1 VSSHAHSSARLYGLV
16 LAGGR
21 SSRMQR
27 DKAQLNYHGHSQLEH
42 ACRLLAPHVDKVF
55 VSVREDHRDDPQRA
69 AWPQIVDRPGLH
81 GPIAGIAS
89 AQATYPDAA
98 WWVLACDLPF
108 LDDQT
113 LRALDLGRSTD
124 RLATAFRSA
133 HDGLPEPLCAIYEP
147 ASAAAISTYVA
158 GGGQCPR
165 KFLGSHDT
173 HLLTAP
179 NPTAL
184 DNINTPQEY
193 AAAMSAL
200 QSTSAAP
207 STLAATAKNL
217 RVQYFALLRDQAG
230 RSQEQL
236 VSKARTA
243 AELFAELGQRYPF
256 TLRVEQLRVAINAEF
271 AEWHQEL
278 RDGDEVVFI
287 PPVAGG

>member
-1 VSSHAHSSARLYGLV
+1 MSSHAQNNAPLYGLV

-27 DKAQLNYHGHSQLEH
+27 DKAQLNYHGRSQLEH
-42 ACRLLAPHVDKVF
+42 ACQLLAPHVDKIF
-55 VSVREDHRDDPQRA
+55 VSVRSDQRDDPQRA
-69 AWPQIVDRPGLH
+69 AWPQIVDQPGLQ

-89 AQATYPDAA
+89 AQAERPAAA

-108 LDDQT
+108 LDERT
-113 LRALDLGRSTD
+113 LQALEQGRATD

-147 ASAAAISTYVA
+147 VSAAAIATYVA
-158 GGGQCPR
+158 SGGQCPR

-193 AAAMSAL
+193 AAAMNAL
-200 QSTSAAP
+200 QPAS
-207 STLAATAKNL
+207 AKNL
-217 RVQYFALLRDQAG
+217 RIQYFALLRDQAG

-236 VSKARTA
+236 TSAARTA
-243 AELFAELGQRYPF
+243 ADLFAELGQRYPF
-256 TLRVEQLRVAINAEF
+256 TLGMEQLRVAINAEF
-271 AEWHQEL
+271 AEWGQEL